1 MEGGKIDKNPRERDT
16 VIGCFPQAPR
26 LGLGIK
32 PLHGQTLTTEHRPGF
47 IWF

>member
-1 MEGGKIDKNPRERDT
+1 MEGGKIDKNPRERET

-32 PLHGQTLTTEHRPGF
+32 PLQGRTLTTVHGPEF
-47 IWF
+47 VCF